1 MPTHTSRRS
10 VLQGATAAGVV
21 GLAGCLDL
29 GSGGGD
35 DAENQTAL
43 SVPTLEFTF
52 FARMQ
57 NAFDDAIDERDDL
70 GGSFYDA
77 GNSQEQQVSDLET
90 PISQGVDFIMAAPIT
105 AEGIS
110 PVVEQANEA
119 DIPIVT
125 IDRNIA
131 EGDIATYVASDNVE
145 LGRRSMELCRGFVSD
160 LSDAGEYNV
169 VELQGTQG
177 ASVTN
182 DRAEG
187 ASEAIDS
194 ADDLTLLDSQGAD
207 FSTEEAVSVM
217 EDFITSHGDDIDGV
231 YAHNDL
237 MALGAHQAVNN
248 ADIGDV
254 AITGIDGSEAWVEE
268 IQEVD
273 HYGTLAQLPEEM
285 VRQSID
291 YGLQAA
297 DGEDLD
303 DYYQIE
309 GLEVTSE
316 NAGDYLDEYF

>member
-1 MPTHTSRRS
+1 M
-10 VLQGATAAGVV
+10 LKGATTAGVV
-21 GLAGCLDL
+21 GVAGCLNL
-29 GSGGGD
+29 GSGGD
-35 DAENQTAL
+35 SDAENQTAL

-57 NAFDDAIDERDDL
+57 NAFEAVTDERDDL

-90 PISQGVDFIMAAPIT
+90 PISQGVDFIMVAPIT

-110 PVVEQANEA
+110 PVVQQANDA

-125 IDRNIA
+125 IDRNIS
-131 EGDIATYVASDNVE
+131 EGDIATYVASDNVA
-145 LGRRSMELCRGFVSD
+145 LGRRSMELCRGFMTD
-160 LSDAGEYNV
+160 LADKDQYNV

-177 ASVTN
+177 ASTTN

-187 ASEAIDS
+187 GSNAVDS
-194 ADDLTLLDSQGAD
+194 ADDLNLLDSQGAD

-237 MALGAHQAVNN
+237 MALGAHQAVQS
-248 ADIGDV
+248 ADVGDI
-254 AITGIDGSEAWVEE
+254 AITGIDGSEAWVQE
-268 IQEVD
+268 IQDVD

-285 VRQSID
+285 VRKSVD

-316 NAGDYLDEYF
+316 NAGQYLDDYF

>member
-1 MPTHTSRRS
+1 MPSNTSRRS
-10 VLQGATAAGVV
+10 VLTGAAGAGVV
-21 GLAGCLDL
+21 GLAGCLNL
-29 GSGGGD
+29 GSGGGS
-35 DAENQTAL
+35 DAENETAL
-43 SVPTLEFTF
+43 SVPSLELTF

-57 NAFDDAIDERDDL
+57 NAFNDLTEERDDL

-90 PISQGVDFIMAAPIT
+90 PISQGVDFIMVAPIT

-110 PVVEQANEA
+110 PVVQQANDA
-119 DIPIVT
+119 DIPVVT
-125 IDRNIA
+125 IDRNIS
-131 EGDIATYVASDNVE
+131 EGNIATYVASDNVA
-145 LGRRSMELCRGFVSD
+145 LGSRSMELCYGFMTD
-160 LSDAGEYNV
+160 LSDQDEYNV

-182 DRAEG
+182 ERAEG
-187 ASEAIDS
+187 ATEAIDS
-194 ADDLTLLDSQGAD
+194 TDNLTLLDSQSAD

-217 EDFITSHGDDIDGV
+217 EDFITSYGDDIDGV

-237 MALGAHQAVNN
+237 MALGAHQAINN
-248 ADIGDV
+248 AGVDDI

-268 IQEVD
+268 VQNVD

-285 VRQSID
+285 VSQSID
-291 YGLQAA
+291 FGLQAV

-316 NAGDYLDEYF
+316 NAGEYLNDYF